1 MGRARTSWLTSLTV
15 AAMYRAA
22 EPKPGAWSVTAMS
35 LSMVLGMPTTRTS
48 SPRALQAA
56 YTLPQASMLPL
67 PPLKKTYWMSYF
79 SMTRA
84 IAS

>member
-1 MGRARTSWLTSLTV
+1 MIQPALRPMASTMHTWMGRARTSWLTSLTV

-48 SPRALQAA
+48 TPSATQAL
-56 YTLPQASMLPL
+56 
-67 PPLKKTYWMSYF
+67 
-79 SMTRA
+79 
-84 IAS
+84 